1 MIFRTTGVYSMPFA
15 AGASKKN
22 LKSGLQ
28 APPVGLISAPMS
40 IGRIHRYIAR
50 EVGVPT
56 LLALVVFTFVLLMGR
71 ILKLMELVINKG
83 VPALEI
89 LQLFSFLI
97 PSFLVITLPL
107 AFLLG
112 VMLGFGRLSSDSEI
126 IALKAS
132 GVSLYHMFRPVLALA
147 VLTALLTALLTL
159 VLGPAGN
166 RSFREQVFN
175 IAAKRANVGIQ
186 PHVFNAEFDDLV
198 LYIDDVDEEKHI
210 FKGVMI
216 SDQRTGT
223 SPSIIFAQQGR
234 IFSDPE
240 ALTLT
245 LRIENGAIH
254 RATPGKQ
261 ADQIIRFSTYD
272 VNLNMGQQLEQAE
285 KRPPKPAEIDSREL
299 AKILFPD
306 SGDKPENPKLAIE
319 FHSRLVFP
327 LAPLLFALVGV
338 PLGVHAQRSGRS
350 GNFSVALMIF
360 LGYYLSLSLAETLVA
375 ESGYPALSLWFP
387 SLIFFIGGL
396 ILFQR
401 AAQERR
407 LTLWDQ
413 ALSLWKGR
421 KGDGA

>member
-1 MIFRTTGVYSMPFA
+1 
-15 AGASKKN
+15 
-22 LKSGLQ
+22 
-28 APPVGLISAPMS
+28 MS
-40 IGRIHRYIAR
+40 IRRIHRYIAR
-50 EVGVPT
+50 EIGIPT

-83 VPALEI
+83 VPAIEI
-89 LQLFSFLI
+89 LQLFSYLI
-97 PSFLVITLPL
+97 PTFLVITLPL

-132 GVSLYHMFRPVLALA
+132 GVSLYYMFKPVLVLA

-166 RSFREQVFN
+166 RAFREQIFN

-198 LYIDDVDEEKHI
+198 LYVDDEDEENNI

-216 SDQRTGT
+216 SDQRTGS

-254 RATPGKQ
+254 RATPGKE

-285 KRPPKPAEIDSREL
+285 KRPPKPAEIRSREL
-299 AKILFPD
+299 AKTLFPD
-306 SGDKPENPKLAIE
+306 SGNEPENPKLAIE
-319 FHSRLVFP
+319 FHSRLIFP

-350 GNFSVALMIF
+350 GNFSIALFVF
-360 LGYYLSLSLAETLVA
+360 LSYYLSLSLAETLVV
-375 ESGYPALSLWFP
+375 ESGFPAAFSLWFP
-387 SLIFFIGGL
+387 SLLFFIGGL

-407 LTLWDQ
+407 LSLWDQ
-413 ALSLWKGR
+413 VLSLWKGR
-421 KGDGA
+421 KGGGA

>member
-1 MIFRTTGVYSMPFA
+1 
-15 AGASKKN
+15 
-22 LKSGLQ
+22 
-28 APPVGLISAPMS
+28 MS

-71 ILKLMELVINKG
+71 ILKLMELIINKG
-83 VPALEI
+83 VPAIEI
-89 LQLFSFLI
+89 IQLFSFLI
-97 PSFLVITLPL
+97 PTFLVITLPL

-132 GVSLYHMFRPVLALA
+132 GVSLYHLFRPVLALA

-166 RSFREQVFN
+166 RAFREQIFN

-198 LYIDDVDEEKHI
+198 LYVDEEDEENHI

-223 SPSIIFAQQGR
+223 TPSIIFAQQGR
-234 IFSDPE
+234 IFSDPK

-254 RATPGKQ
+254 RATPGKE

-299 AKILFPD
+299 AKTLFPD
-306 SGDKPENPKLAIE
+306 SDAKPGNPKLAIE
-319 FHSRLVFP
+319 FHSRLIFP

-350 GNFSVALMIF
+350 GNFSIALFVF
-360 LGYYLSLSLAETLVA
+360 LSYYLSFSLAETLVV
-375 ESGYPALSLWFP
+375 ESGFPTALSLWFP
-387 SLIFFIGGL
+387 SLIFFVGGI

-407 LTLWDQ
+407 LSLWDR
-413 ALSLWKGR
+413 ALSLWQER
-421 KGDGA
+421 KGGRA

>member
-1 MIFRTTGVYSMPFA
+1 
-15 AGASKKN
+15 
-22 LKSGLQ
+22 
-28 APPVGLISAPMS
+28 MS
-40 IGRIHRYIAR
+40 IRRIHRYIAR
-50 EVGVPT
+50 EIGIPT

-83 VPALEI
+83 VPAIEI
-89 LQLFSFLI
+89 LQLFSYLI
-97 PSFLVITLPL
+97 PTFLVITLPL

-132 GVSLYHMFRPVLALA
+132 GVSLYYMFKPVLVLA

-166 RSFREQVFN
+166 RAFREQIFN

-198 LYIDDVDEEKHI
+198 LYVDDEDEENNI

-216 SDQRTGT
+216 SDQRTGS

-254 RATPGKQ
+254 RATPGKE

-285 KRPPKPAEIDSREL
+285 KRPPKPAEIRSREL
-299 AKILFPD
+299 AKTLFPD
-306 SGDKPENPKLAIE
+306 SGNKPENPKLAIE
-319 FHSRLVFP
+319 FHSRLIFP

-350 GNFSVALMIF
+350 GNFSIALFVF
-360 LGYYLSLSLAETLVA
+360 LSYYLSLSLAETLVV
-375 ESGYPALSLWFP
+375 ESGFPAAFSLWFP
-387 SLIFFIGGL
+387 SLLFFIGGL

-407 LTLWDQ
+407 LSLWDQ
-413 ALSLWKGR
+413 VLSLWKGR
-421 KGDGA
+421 KGGGA

>member
-1 MIFRTTGVYSMPFA
+1 
-15 AGASKKN
+15 
-22 LKSGLQ
+22 
-28 APPVGLISAPMS
+28 MS
-40 IGRIHRYIAR
+40 IRRIHRYIAR
-50 EVGVPT
+50 EIGVPT

-83 VPALEI
+83 VPAIEI
-89 LQLFSFLI
+89 LQLFSYLI
-97 PSFLVITLPL
+97 PTFLVITLPL

-132 GVSLYHMFRPVLALA
+132 GVSLYYMFKPVLALA

-166 RSFREQVFN
+166 RAFREQIFN

-198 LYIDDVDEEKHI
+198 LYVDDEDEENNI

-216 SDQRTGT
+216 SDQRTGS

-254 RATPGKQ
+254 RATPGKE

-285 KRPPKPAEIDSREL
+285 KRPPKPAEIRSREL
-299 AKILFPD
+299 AKTLFPD
-306 SGDKPENPKLAIE
+306 SGNKPENPKLAIE
-319 FHSRLVFP
+319 FHSRLIFP

-350 GNFSVALMIF
+350 GNFSIALFVF
-360 LGYYLSLSLAETLVA
+360 LSYYLSLSLAETLVV
-375 ESGYPALSLWFP
+375 ESGFPAAFSLWFP
-387 SLIFFIGGL
+387 SLLFFIGGL

-407 LTLWDQ
+407 LSLWDQ
-413 ALSLWKGR
+413 VLSLRKGR
-421 KGDGA
+421 KGGGA

>member
-1 MIFRTTGVYSMPFA
+1 
-15 AGASKKN
+15 
-22 LKSGLQ
+22 
-28 APPVGLISAPMS
+28 MS
-40 IGRIHRYIAR
+40 IGKIHRYIAR

-71 ILKLMELVINKG
+71 ILKLMELVVNKG
-83 VPALEI
+83 VPAIEI

-97 PSFLVITLPL
+97 PTFLVITLPL

-132 GVSLYHMFRPVLALA
+132 GVSLYYMFRPVLVLA
-147 VLTALLTALLTL
+147 VLTALLTGLLTL

-166 RSFREQVFN
+166 RAFREQIFN

-186 PHVFNAEFDDLV
+186 PHIFNAEFDDLV
-198 LYIDDVDEEKHI
+198 LYIDEEDKENNI

-254 RATPGKQ
+254 RATPGKE

-285 KRPPKPAEIDSREL
+285 KRPPKPAEIRSHEL
-299 AKILFPD
+299 AKALFPD
-306 SGDKPENPKLAIE
+306 SGTSPKNPKMAIE
-319 FHSRLVFP
+319 FHSRLIFP

-338 PLGVHAQRSGRS
+338 PLGVHSQRSGRS
-350 GNFSVALMIF
+350 GNFSIALFVF
-360 LGYYLSLSLAETLVA
+360 LSYYLSLSLAETLVV
-375 ESGYPALSLWFP
+375 ESNFPAALSLWFP
-387 SLIFFIGGL
+387 SLLFFIGGL

-407 LTLWDQ
+407 LSLWNQ
-413 ALSLWKGR
+413 ALSRWKRR
-421 KGDGA
+421 KGGKA

>member
-1 MIFRTTGVYSMPFA
+1 MFWTTGVYSMPFA

-28 APPVGLISAPMS
+28 APPVGLISAAMS

-83 VPALEI
+83 VPAIEI

-147 VLTALLTALLTL
+147 ILTALLTASLTL

-166 RSFREQVFN
+166 RAFREQIFN

-198 LYIDDVDEEKHI
+198 LYIDDVDEENNI

-254 RATPGKQ
+254 RATPGKE

-319 FHSRLVFP
+319 FHSRLIFP

-338 PLGVHAQRSGRS
+338 PLGLHAQRSGRS
-350 GNFSVALMIF
+350 GNFSVALLVF
-360 LGYYLSLSLAETLVA
+360 LGYYLSLSLAETLVV
-375 ESGYPALSLWFP
+375 ESGFPAAISLWLP
-387 SLIFFIGGL
+387 SLLFFVGGL

-407 LTLWDQ
+407 LSLRGQ
-413 ALSLWKGR
+413 VLSLWKGR
-421 KGDGA
+421 KGAGA

>member
-1 MIFRTTGVYSMPFA
+1 
-15 AGASKKN
+15 
-22 LKSGLQ
+22 
-28 APPVGLISAPMS
+28 MS
-40 IGRIHRYIAR
+40 IRRIHRYIAR
-50 EVGVPT
+50 EIGVPT

-83 VPALEI
+83 VPAIEI
-89 LQLFSFLI
+89 LQLFSYLI
-97 PSFLVITLPL
+97 PTFLVITLPL

-132 GVSLYHMFRPVLALA
+132 GVSLYYMFKPVLVLA

-166 RSFREQVFN
+166 RAFREQIFN

-198 LYIDDVDEEKHI
+198 LYVDDEDEENNI

-254 RATPGKQ
+254 RATPGKE

-285 KRPPKPAEIDSREL
+285 KRPPKPAEIRSREL
-299 AKILFPD
+299 AKTLFPD
-306 SGDKPENPKLAIE
+306 SGNEPENPKLAIE
-319 FHSRLVFP
+319 FHSRLIFP

-350 GNFSVALMIF
+350 GNFSIALFVF
-360 LGYYLSLSLAETLVA
+360 LSYYLSLSLAETLVV
-375 ESGYPALSLWFP
+375 ESGFPAAFSLWFP
-387 SLIFFIGGL
+387 SLLFFIGGL

-407 LTLWDQ
+407 LSLWDQ
-413 ALSLWKGR
+413 VLSLWKGR
-421 KGDGA
+421 KGGGA

>member
-1 MIFRTTGVYSMPFA
+1 
-15 AGASKKN
+15 
-22 LKSGLQ
+22 
-28 APPVGLISAPMS
+28 MS

-71 ILKLMELVINKG
+71 ILKLMELIINKG
-83 VPALEI
+83 VPAIEI
-89 LQLFSFLI
+89 IQLFSFLI
-97 PSFLVITLPL
+97 PTFLVITLPL

-132 GVSLYHMFRPVLALA
+132 GVSLYHLFRPVLALA

-166 RSFREQVFN
+166 RAFREQIFN

-198 LYIDDVDEEKHI
+198 LYVDEEDEENHI

-223 SPSIIFAQQGR
+223 TPSIIFAQQGR
-234 IFSDPE
+234 IFSDPK

-254 RATPGKQ
+254 RATPGKE

-299 AKILFPD
+299 AKTLFPD
-306 SGDKPENPKLAIE
+306 SDAKPGNPKLAIE
-319 FHSRLVFP
+319 FHSRLIFP

-350 GNFSVALMIF
+350 GNFSIALFVF
-360 LGYYLSLSLAETLVA
+360 LSYYLSLSLAETLVV
-375 ESGYPALSLWFP
+375 ESGFPTALSLWFP
-387 SLIFFIGGL
+387 SLIFFVGGI

-407 LTLWDQ
+407 LSLWDR
-413 ALSLWKGR
+413 ALSLWQER
-421 KGDGA
+421 KGGRA

>member
-1 MIFRTTGVYSMPFA
+1 
-15 AGASKKN
+15 
-22 LKSGLQ
+22 
-28 APPVGLISAPMS
+28 MS

-97 PSFLVITLPL
+97 PTFLVITLPL

-132 GVSLYHMFRPVLALA
+132 GVSLYHLFRPVLALA
-147 VLTALLTALLTL
+147 VLTALLTGLLTL

-166 RSFREQVFN
+166 RAFREQIFN

-198 LYIDDVDEEKHI
+198 LYVDDEDEENNI

-223 SPSIIFAQQGR
+223 TPSIIFAQQGR

-254 RATPGKQ
+254 RTTPSKE

-285 KRPPKPAEIDSREL
+285 KRPPKPAEIGSREL
-299 AKILFPD
+299 AKTLFPD
-306 SGDKPENPKLAIE
+306 SGTKPENPKLAIE
-319 FHSRLVFP
+319 FHSRLIFP

-350 GNFSVALMIF
+350 GNFSIALFVF
-360 LGYYLSLSLAETLVA
+360 LGYYLSLSLAETLVV
-375 ESGYPALSLWFP
+375 ESGFPVALSLWFP
-387 SLIFFIGGL
+387 SLLFFIGGL

-407 LTLWDQ
+407 LSLWDQ
-413 ALSLWKGR
+413 VLSLWKGR

>member
-1 MIFRTTGVYSMPFA
+1 
-15 AGASKKN
+15 
-22 LKSGLQ
+22 
-28 APPVGLISAPMS
+28 MS
-40 IGRIHRYIAR
+40 TGRIHRYIAR

-83 VPALEI
+83 VPAIEI

-97 PSFLVITLPL
+97 PTFLVITLPL

-112 VMLGFGRLSSDSEI
+112 VMLGLGRLSSDNEI

-132 GVSLYHMFRPVLALA
+132 GVSLYYLFRPVLALA
-147 VLTALLTALLTL
+147 LITALLTGILTL
-159 VLGPAGN
+159 ILGPAGN
-166 RSFREQVFN
+166 RAFREQIFN
-175 IAAKRANVGIQ
+175 IAARRANVGIQ
-186 PHVFNAEFDDLV
+186 PHVFNDEFDDLV
-198 LYIDDVDEEKHI
+198 LYVDEEDEVNHI

-223 SPSIIFAQQGR
+223 TPSIIFAQQGR

-254 RATPGKQ
+254 RATPGKE

-285 KRPPKPAEIDSREL
+285 KRPPKPAEIRSREL
-299 AKILFPD
+299 AKALFSD
-306 SGDKPENPKLAIE
+306 SGTSPENPKLAIE
-319 FHSRLVFP
+319 FHSRLIFP

-350 GNFSVALMIF
+350 GNFSIALFVF
-360 LGYYLSLSLAETLVA
+360 LSYYLSLSLAETLVV
-375 ESGYPALSLWFP
+375 ESGFPAALSLWFP
-387 SLIFFIGGL
+387 SLLFFIGGL
-396 ILFQR
+396 VLFQR

-407 LTLWDQ
+407 LLPLWDQ
-413 ALSLWKGR
+413 VLSLWKKN
-421 KGDGA
+421 KGGGA

>member
-1 MIFRTTGVYSMPFA
+1 
-15 AGASKKN
+15 
-22 LKSGLQ
+22 
-28 APPVGLISAPMS
+28 MS
-40 IGRIHRYIAR
+40 IRRIHRYIAR
-50 EVGVPT
+50 EIGIPT

-83 VPALEI
+83 VPAIEI
-89 LQLFSFLI
+89 LQLFSYLI
-97 PSFLVITLPL
+97 PTFLVITLPL

-132 GVSLYHMFRPVLALA
+132 GVSLYYMFKPVLVLA

-166 RSFREQVFN
+166 RAFREQIFN

-198 LYIDDVDEEKHI
+198 LYVDDEDEENNL

-216 SDQRTGT
+216 SDQRTGA

-254 RATPGKQ
+254 RATPGKE

-285 KRPPKPAEIDSREL
+285 KRPPKPAEIRSREL
-299 AKILFPD
+299 AKTLFPD
-306 SGDKPENPKLAIE
+306 SGNKPENPKLAIE
-319 FHSRLVFP
+319 FHSRLIFP

-350 GNFSVALMIF
+350 GNFSIALFVF
-360 LGYYLSLSLAETLVA
+360 LSYYLSLSLAETLVV
-375 ESGYPALSLWFP
+375 ESGFPAALSLWFP
-387 SLIFFIGGL
+387 SLLFFIGGL

-407 LTLWDQ
+407 LSLWDQ
-413 ALSLWKGR
+413 VLSLWKGR
-421 KGDGA
+421 KGGGA

>member
-1 MIFRTTGVYSMPFA
+1 
-15 AGASKKN
+15 
-22 LKSGLQ
+22 
-28 APPVGLISAPMS
+28 MS
-40 IGRIHRYIAR
+40 IRRIHRYIAR
-50 EVGVPT
+50 EIGVPT

-83 VPALEI
+83 VPAIEI
-89 LQLFSFLI
+89 LQLFSYLI
-97 PSFLVITLPL
+97 PTFLVITLPL

-132 GVSLYHMFRPVLALA
+132 GVSLYYMFKPVLVLA

-166 RSFREQVFN
+166 RAFREQIFN

-198 LYIDDVDEEKHI
+198 LYVDDEDEENNI

-216 SDQRTGT
+216 SDQRTGS

-254 RATPGKQ
+254 RATPGKE

-285 KRPPKPAEIDSREL
+285 KRPPKPAEIRSREL
-299 AKILFPD
+299 AKTLFPD
-306 SGDKPENPKLAIE
+306 SGNKPENPKLAIE
-319 FHSRLVFP
+319 FHSRLIFP

-350 GNFSVALMIF
+350 GNFSIALFVF
-360 LGYYLSLSLAETLVA
+360 LSYYLSLSLAETLVV
-375 ESGYPALSLWFP
+375 ESGFPAAFSLWFP
-387 SLIFFIGGL
+387 SLLFFIGGL

-407 LTLWDQ
+407 LSLWDQ
-413 ALSLWKGR
+413 VLSLWKGR
-421 KGDGA
+421 KGGGA

>member
-1 MIFRTTGVYSMPFA
+1 
-15 AGASKKN
+15 
-22 LKSGLQ
+22 
-28 APPVGLISAPMS
+28 MS
-40 IGRIHRYIAR
+40 IGKIHRYIAR

-71 ILKLMELVINKG
+71 ILKLMELVVNKG
-83 VPALEI
+83 VPAIEI

-97 PSFLVITLPL
+97 PTFLVITLPL

-132 GVSLYHMFRPVLALA
+132 GVSLYYMFRPVLVLA
-147 VLTALLTALLTL
+147 VLTALLTGLLTL

-166 RSFREQVFN
+166 RAFREQIFN

-186 PHVFNAEFDDLV
+186 PHIFNAEFDDLV
-198 LYIDDVDEEKHI
+198 LYIDEEDKENNI

-254 RATPGKQ
+254 RATPGKE

-285 KRPPKPAEIDSREL
+285 KRPPKPAEIRSHEL
-299 AKILFPD
+299 AKALFPD
-306 SGDKPENPKLAIE
+306 SGTSPKNPKMAIE
-319 FHSRLVFP
+319 FHSRLIFP

-338 PLGVHAQRSGRS
+338 PLGVHSQRSGRS
-350 GNFSVALMIF
+350 GNFSIALFVF
-360 LGYYLSLSLAETLVA
+360 LSYYLSLSLAETLVV
-375 ESGYPALSLWFP
+375 ESNFPAALSLWFP
-387 SLIFFIGGL
+387 SLLFFIGGL

-407 LTLWDQ
+407 LSLWDQ
-413 ALSLWKGR
+413 ALSRWKRR
-421 KGDGA
+421 KGGKA

>member
-1 MIFRTTGVYSMPFA
+1 
-15 AGASKKN
+15 
-22 LKSGLQ
+22 
-28 APPVGLISAPMS
+28 MS
-40 IGRIHRYIAR
+40 IRRIHRYIAR
-50 EVGVPT
+50 EIGVPT

-83 VPALEI
+83 VPAIEI
-89 LQLFSFLI
+89 LQLFSYLI
-97 PSFLVITLPL
+97 PTFLVITLPL

-132 GVSLYHMFRPVLALA
+132 GVSLYYMFKPVLALA

-166 RSFREQVFN
+166 RSFREQIFN

-198 LYIDDVDEEKHI
+198 LYVDDEDEENNI

-216 SDQRTGT
+216 SDQRTGA

-254 RATPGKQ
+254 RATPGKE

-285 KRPPKPAEIDSREL
+285 KRPPKPAEIRSREL
-299 AKILFPD
+299 AKTLFPN
-306 SGDKPENPKLAIE
+306 SGNKPENPKLAIE
-319 FHSRLVFP
+319 FHTRLIFP

-350 GNFSVALMIF
+350 GNFSIALFVF
-360 LGYYLSLSLAETLVA
+360 LSYYLSLSLAETLVV
-375 ESGYPALSLWFP
+375 ESGFPAALSLWFP
-387 SLIFFIGGL
+387 SLLFFIGGL

-407 LTLWDQ
+407 LSLWDQ
-413 ALSLWKGR
+413 VLSLWKGR
-421 KGDGA
+421 KGGGA

>member
-1 MIFRTTGVYSMPFA
+1 
-15 AGASKKN
+15 
-22 LKSGLQ
+22 
-28 APPVGLISAPMS
+28 MS

-83 VPALEI
+83 VPAIEI
-89 LQLFSFLI
+89 LQLFSYLI
-97 PSFLVITLPL
+97 PTFLVITLPL

-132 GVSLYHMFRPVLALA
+132 GVSLYYMFKPVLALA

-166 RSFREQVFN
+166 RAFREQIFN

-198 LYIDDVDEEKHI
+198 LYVDDEDEENNL

-216 SDQRTGT
+216 SDQRTGA

-254 RATPGKQ
+254 RATPGKE

-285 KRPPKPAEIDSREL
+285 KRPPKPAEIRSREL
-299 AKILFPD
+299 AKTLFPD
-306 SGDKPENPKLAIE
+306 SGNKPENPKLAIE
-319 FHSRLVFP
+319 FHSRLIFP

-350 GNFSVALMIF
+350 GNFSIALFVF
-360 LGYYLSLSLAETLVA
+360 LSYYLSLSLAETLVV
-375 ESGYPALSLWFP
+375 ESGFPAAFSLWFP
-387 SLIFFIGGL
+387 SLLFFIGGL
-396 ILFQR
+396 ILFHR

-407 LTLWDQ
+407 LSLWDQ
-413 ALSLWKGR
+413 VLSLWKGR
-421 KGDGA
+421 KGGGT